1 MFNVV
6 DMDTSDTSIEVIACQ
21 FFGKKLTI
29 HSIDITANTLPKVI
43 YRRIID
49 DRCGAS
55 YASTVAQL
63 LPEEYEIYEIDY
75 NHDRQQPRHVVIDC
89 GSSITTIHPG
99 NTFSHILVTTHE
111 CKFIE
116 EQPQQQ
122 LYDHHRGSNNNVGS
136 CKSSSIQMGWETSST
151 DGGSLF
157 AYQIPKSC
165 WKTQEWKRSIVATGF
180 KVRGQL
186 GNMINPGAPGFVYTF
201 FAQRPNSPIKHSNR
215 QQRHQRPWIGISGD
229 CAEAAY
235 ILRPRLTTAKTSE
248 GDNNTLAEVTD
259 FELLCEISCG
269 ATIGSLAIGY
279 DNFCDLPQQQDFAKI
294 YIPCYEKDKILVFAL
309 GDGTGP

>member
-1 MFNVV
+1 
-6 DMDTSDTSIEVIACQ
+6 MDTSDTSIEVIACQ
-21 FFGKKLTI
+21 FFGRKLTI
-29 HSIDITANTLPKVI
+29 HSIDINADKLPKVI
-43 YRRIID
+43 YRRILD

-55 YASTVAQL
+55 YAATVAQL
-63 LPEEYEIYEIDY
+63 QSEGYERSESDDH
-75 NHDRQQPRHVVIDC
+75 NRQQTRPVVIDC
-89 GSSITTIHPG
+89 GSPRTTIQPG
-99 NTFSHILVTTHE
+99 NAFSHILVTTHE
-111 CKFIE
+111 CKFE
-116 EQPQQQ
+116 DQPSQQ
-122 LYDHHRGSNNNVGS
+122 LYEHHRGTTTNNLGS
-136 CKSSSIQMGWETSST
+136 SKSSPIEMGWETSNT

-165 WKTQEWKRSIVATGF
+165 WKTQEWKRTIVATGF

-201 FAQRPNSPIKHSNR
+201 FPQRSSTNL
-215 QQRHQRPWIGISGD
+215 QRGQQRPWIGISGD

-235 ILRPRLTTAKTSE
+235 ILRPRVPTTSKGNGTFA
-248 GDNNTLAEVTD
+248 DVTE

-279 DNFCDLPQQQDFAKI
+279 DNFCDLPQQQDYAKI

-309 GDGTGP
+309 GDGKGP